1 MCPNVCGKP
10 RSGHVP
16 RGWATSLQVH
26 RRVTNTIAVR
36 IFPGSSHTGISM
48 AHRRAVVDA
57 LIAWSA
63 SMRYAALL
71 ARVRKGNGLD
81 SLWIYKGF
89 HSGVSRARR
98 ESREI
103 GCGKKKNMLGK
114 EQRFSGSRGFYRGRY
129 SVHVL
134 VPGTVWT
141 VQEMMATPSPFIALA
156 KNCQKI
162 ARRHTITSI
171 ITTKA
176 RSE

>member
-57 LIAWSA
+57 FIAWSA

-103 GCGKKKNMLGK
+103 GCGKKKKCWERSSGFLAVGGFIGDGTAYM
-114 EQRFSGSRGFYRGRY
+114 FSS
-129 SVHVL
+129 L
-134 VPGTVWT
+134 VQCGPC
-141 VQEMMATPSPFIALA
+141 
-156 KNCQKI
+156 KK
-162 ARRHTITSI
+162 
-171 ITTKA
+171 
-176 RSE
+176 